1 MCRIKK
7 CPAFSGKF
15 HSSLECDICALI
27 GINGDKP
34 IFLRAFPLNGNHF
47 VITLNAFRH
56 GVNGDYIFIL
66 LSVTFRKNTVG
77 LFSAFD
83 GDVQSALVM
92 NERSPVFHEN
102 PRRFSFRIFTSIH
115 I

>member
-7 CPAFSGKF
+7 RSAFSGKF
-15 HSSLECDICALI
+15 HSSLECDICTLI
-27 GINGDKP
+27 GMNGGKP

-47 VITLNAFRH
+47 FITLNAFRH

-66 LSVTFRKNTVG
+66 LPVTFRENAVG

-83 GDVQSALVM
+83 GDVQSSLVM

-102 PRRFSFRIFTSIH
+102 PRRLPFRIFASVH